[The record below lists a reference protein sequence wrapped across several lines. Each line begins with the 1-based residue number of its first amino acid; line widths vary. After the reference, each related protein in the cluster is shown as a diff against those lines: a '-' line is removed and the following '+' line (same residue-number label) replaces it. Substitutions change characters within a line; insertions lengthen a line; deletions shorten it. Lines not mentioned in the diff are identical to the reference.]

1 MLAVSFYRPQEY
13 FNGLFNRFVTWL
25 TAGEFCHCELV
36 AQMPSE
42 ALMTSVKKIYSKA
55 SSGGYEKADCN
66 RILGQIEKFF
76 FSTHFREQVQ
86 SNDNIT
92 LSFSLLWG
100 EPMSVRILHEN
111 SQDSWFKLPETKD
124 TNANIIKIPHEST
137 EALTETMTFAI
148 EELGKDY
155 NQSGALFSWIPFTSN
170 QHKRQQKSYY
180 CSEFCA
186 TALQRIGHI
195 EEVNAVH
202 CTPNSLYHTLNHTL
216 NNGIREPTESAL

>member
-13 FNGLFNRFVTWL
+13 FNGTFNKFVTWL

-42 ALMTSVKKIYSKA
+42 ELMTAVKKIYTKA
-55 SSGGYEKADCN
+55 SAGDYEKEDCN
-66 RILGQIEKFF
+66 RILGQVEQFF
-76 FSTHFREQVQ
+76 FSTHFREHVQ

-100 EPMSVRILHEN
+100 EPMSCRILHKTSN
-111 SQDSWFKLPETKD
+111 DSWSKLPENTD
-124 TNANIIKIPHEST
+124 TNANIIEIPHRTPE
-137 EALTETMTFAI
+137 ELTETMTFAI

-155 NQSGALFSWIPFTSN
+155 NQTGALFSWLPFTSN
-170 QHKRQQKSYY
+170 HHKRQQKSYF

-195 EEVNAVH
+195 DEVDAVH
-202 CTPNSLYHTLNHTL
+202 CTPNSLYSTLVADRL
-216 NNGIREPTESAL
+216 ESTKN

>member
-1 MLAVSFYRPQEY
+1 
-13 FNGLFNRFVTWL
+13 
-25 TAGEFCHCELV
+25 
-36 AQMPSE
+36 MPSE
-42 ALMTSVKKIYSKA
+42 ALMTSVKKIYTKA
-55 SSGGYEKADCN
+55 SSGEYEKADCN

-170 QHKRQQKSYY
+170 QHKRQRKSYF

-195 EEVNAVH
+195 DEVDALH
-202 CTPNSLYHTLNHTL
+202 CTPNSLFHTL
-216 NNGIREPTESAL
+216 NNRIG

>member
-42 ALMTSVKKIYSKA
+42 ALMTSVKKIYTKA
-55 SSGGYEKADCN
+55 SSGEYEKADCN

-124 TNANIIKIPHEST
+124 INANIIKIPHEST

-148 EELGKDY
+148 EELGKNY
-155 NQSGALFSWIPFTSN
+155 NQSGALFSWLPLTTN
-170 QHKRQQKSYY
+170 QHKRQRKSYF

-195 EEVNAVH
+195 DEVDALH
-202 CTPNSLYHTLNHTL
+202 CTPNSLFHTL
-216 NNGIREPTESAL
+216 NNRLE